1 MNLFTC
7 VRLWQGHP
15 DIHVPCH
22 LHDFGMIYCHL
33 VEDFPYDNLLKE
45 DTILIKITLQSHVK
59 VTRIHCEGS
68 TVVIKCCI
76 INKIS
81 THTYTCRGFEIIINR
96 IWLHCQCQW
105 SSRLSIIVV
114 SRWNFHLNNPFGLNY
129 QKENR
134 YLHHTYMYSQ
144 YWK

>member
-33 VEDFPYDNLLKE
+33 VEDFPYDNLSKE
-45 DTILIKITLQSHVK
+45 DTILIKIILQSHVK
-59 VTRIHCEGS
+59 VTLIHCEGS

-81 THTYTCRGFEIIINR
+81 THTYMCRGYEIIINR
-96 IWLHCQCQW
+96 I
-105 SSRLSIIVV
+105 
-114 SRWNFHLNNPFGLNY
+114 
-129 QKENR
+129 
-134 YLHHTYMYSQ
+134 
-144 YWK
+144 